1 MLNVDD
7 LTEEGS
13 ESSQHSHV
21 KRTSLMLMGMTM
33 LSRILGIVR
42 IRVVSTFFGAS
53 GIADVINFTFNIPN
67 NLRKLLAEGALSSAF
82 IPVFSRTRVRVS
94 NDSLTGSHVA
104 SRSSDLISL
113 IITFQLIILIPLV
126 LITTRFSHQIVRFLA
141 DFSDASLIEA
151 SSTLLIW
158 FSIYLVLVSISAILQ
173 AVLHCEGDFFITAVA
188 PLVFSISVISSIY
201 LFATRYSSLSM
212 AYGVVVGGLVQV
224 LILIPVFHLRGYR
237 ITLTCKFHDAAFKE
251 VLRAWVPVMVTSLL
265 PVMTQQFAYYL
276 ASRLDGGSV
285 TALSNSL
292 IFLQMP
298 YGVFFVSIMTVYFP
312 LLSKAFASDRSDLMQ
327 THIIAGLRYIG
338 VFLIPS
344 SIILIGFSE
353 ELIAVLLQKGLFTL
367 SDSLTT
373 ASVLRVYCIGMLF
386 MGLFGFLQRYL
397 YASHQF
403 RLSLLVISIVSLI
416 DVILSIWG
424 LSWWKRVEV
433 IALANTI
440 SFMIGT
446 LIIIGL
452 LSRDLRSRWKYQI
465 ITYYVRVICANL
477 PLSIAILLYRITRP
491 IWWTTGSTFQNFL
504 ILIGIC
510 LVVLVLTIGMYL
522 SLRIDFLG
530 VLKRRRSSDQTAE

>member
-1 MLNVDD
+1 MLNSDD
-7 LTEEGS
+7 LTEDVA
-13 ESSQHSHV
+13 ESAQHAQV
-21 KRTSLMLMGMTM
+21 KRTSLILMVMTL

-82 IPVFSRTRVRVS
+82 IPVFSRTRAKAGRAS
-94 NDSLTGSHVA
+94 SSGSHES
-104 SRSSDLISL
+104 SRSSYLISL

-126 LITTRFSHQIVRFLA
+126 LITACFSHQIVMFLA

-151 SSTLLIW
+151 SSTLLVW

-212 AYGVVVGGLVQV
+212 AYGVVFGGLFQV
-224 LILIPVFHLRGYR
+224 LILIPIFHLRGYR
-237 ITLTCKFHDAAFKE
+237 IHFSCKFRDAAFRE
-251 VLRAWVPVMVTSLL
+251 VLKAWGPVMVTSLL
-265 PVMTQQFAYYL
+265 PVITQQFAYYL
-276 ASRLDGGSV
+276 ASRLEGGSV

-312 LLSKAFASDRSDLMQ
+312 CLSMAFASNRSDLLQ
-327 THIIAGLRYIG
+327 TRIICGVRYIG

-353 ELIAVLLQKGLFTL
+353 ELVAVLLQKGLFTL
-367 SDSLTT
+367 ADSLTT
-373 ASVLRVYCIGMLF
+373 ASVLRLYCMGMLF

-403 RLSLLVISIVSLI
+403 RLSLLVISIVSLV
-416 DVILSIWG
+416 DVILSLWG
-424 LSWWKRVEV
+424 LSWWKSVEV

-440 SFMIGT
+440 SLMLGT
-446 LIIIGL
+446 LIIIL
-452 LSRDLRSRWKYQI
+452 ILSRDLRSRWKYQI
-465 ITYYVRVICANL
+465 VTYYGRIIIANL
-477 PLSIAILLYRITRP
+477 PLSLAILLYRSNQPT
-491 IWWTTGSTFQNFL
+491 WWTSGSTFQNFFV
-504 ILIGIC
+504 LIGIC
-510 LVVLVLTIGMYL
+510 SVVLALTIGMYMT
-522 SLRIDFLG
+522 LRIDFLG
-530 VLKRRRSSDQTAE
+530 VLKRKRSSDQNAG